1 MLIIAVLLFV
11 ISLFFCLGIGFALIY
26 LALYSPIEPPES
38 IKPFVTEHWRV
49 IFLGSGVSLFL
60 TIPSFY
66 ILTSMESRFK
76 SIYNTV
82 AEISIA
88 IIITVVAA
96 SFFLLLLLAILHP
109 ALEEQWKF
117 AMVFIG
123 LSYLLYIPHF
133 FTWYMGLLLTYRRF
147 KLAVIKYRAK
157 VKLNM
162 IEHQVK
168 ELERKISKYETT
180 LNQRNEIEQKIRTII
195 AFDPSNLSV
204 KALALKEKAQMMTND
219 EINSRKTEISLELP
233 QIINLREVAEKRLK
247 AIENE
252 NRSLK
257 LKLEDID
264 SKLQEL
270 EIKDPANFQIKMQ
283 RLQPLEKMKLED
295 LENIKPTGDIEKL
308 FYERIL
314 LRFQIKDKCE
324 ELENAEKEVFHAKLK
339 ELSLR
344 MENLILDLE
353 TVDRKIKSEEPHLL
367 ELRNTLNKLKEEKER
382 IMKSLSN
389 SN

>member
-1 MLIIAVLLFV
+1 MWIIA
-11 ISLFFCLGIGFALIY
+11 IPLFFCLGIGFVLIY
-26 LALYSPIEPPES
+26 HALYCPIEPPES

-49 IFLGSGVSLFL
+49 IFLGSGVSWFL
-60 TIPSFY
+60 TIPSIY
-66 ILTSMESRFK
+66 ILTSMKSRFK

-82 AEISIA
+82 AKISIA
-88 IIITVVAA
+88 IIITVVT
-96 SFFLLLLLAILHP
+96 SSFLLLLTLAILHP

-117 AMVFIG
+117 AMAFIG
-123 LSYLLYIPHF
+123 LSYLLYIPHS
-133 FTWYMGLLLTYRRF
+133 FTWYMGLLPTYRRF

-157 VKLNM
+157 DKLNM
-162 IEHQVK
+162 IEHQIK
-168 ELERKISKYETT
+168 ELEGKISKYETT
-180 LNQRNEIEQKIRTII
+180 LNLRNEIEQKIGTII
-195 AFDPSNLSV
+195 AFDPSNFSV

-257 LKLEDID
+257 LKLEDIN

-295 LENIKPTGDIEKL
+295 IKNIKPTGDIEKL

-314 LRFQIKDKCE
+314 LRFQIKDKYE

-344 MENLILDLE
+344 MENFILDLE

-367 ELRNTLNKLKEEKER
+367 ELRNALNKLKEEKER